1 LKYFDFSGGAILREV
16 AEQLRLALGDK
27 MDTLTIERAV
37 IGLFFTGVKLNT
49 GQGGLCFTPIKN
61 IPEAVCCPS
70 SARAMPN
77 SGQLKGEKVTALLD
91 KMFLG
96 NPLRKALG
104 IATLNALSS
113 VYWDNNPSV
122 NYAFQRRVDPLDGAI
137 IPDDAHVVV
146 MGALAPYLKMLKM
159 RGKEFT
165 ILELDPATL
174 KPDELDFYVPAER
187 APEIIPRADWLIIT
201 GTTLI
206 NDTLDEILSLIK
218 PGAHVIV
225 VGPTASMLP
234 DAFFRRGVKSLGG
247 IIVTKADELLDIISE
262 AGSGYHFF
270 GKFADRV
277 VFREKL

>member
-1 LKYFDFSGGAILREV
+1 MKHFDFSAGAILREV
-16 AEQLRLALGDK
+16 AEQLQVALGDK
-27 MDTLTIERAV
+27 IDTLTIERAV
-37 IGLFFTGVKLNT
+37 FGLFFTGVKLNT
-49 GQGGLCFTPIKN
+49 GHGGLCFAPIKN

-77 SGQLKGEKVTALLD
+77 SGQLKGEKATAILD

-104 IATLNALSS
+104 IATLNALSA
-113 VYWDNNPSV
+113 VCWDNSPAG
-122 NYAFQRRVDPLDGAI
+122 NYTVQRGVDPLDGAM
-137 IPDDAHVVV
+137 IPDDAYVVV
-146 MGALAPYLKMLKM
+146 MGALIPYLKMLKL

-174 KPDELDFYVPAER
+174 KPDEMNFYVPAEK

-234 DAFFRRGVKSLGG
+234 EAFFRRGVKALGG

-277 VFREKL
+277 VFREK

>member
-1 LKYFDFSGGAILREV
+1 MKYFDFSGGAILREV

-122 NYAFQRRVDPLDGAI
+122 NYAFQRGVDPLDGAI

-277 VFREKL
+277 VFREK